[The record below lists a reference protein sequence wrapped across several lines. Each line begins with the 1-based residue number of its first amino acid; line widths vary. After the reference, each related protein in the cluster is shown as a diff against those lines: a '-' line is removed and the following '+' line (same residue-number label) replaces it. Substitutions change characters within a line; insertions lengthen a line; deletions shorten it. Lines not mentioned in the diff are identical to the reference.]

1 MKYSRIYKGSMKEV
15 LNMMKDDM
23 LRNYNKAI
31 KELMSNDKNA
41 TYDEILIDN
50 NYDLIESY
58 KELKE
63 CIVNVLQDLN
73 PKDDDYKFYK
83 EILETL

>member
-15 LNMMKDDM
+15 LNSMKDDM
-23 LRNYNKAI
+23 LRTYNTVV
-31 KELMSNDKNA
+31 KELMLNDRNA

-63 CIVNVLQDLN
+63 CLVNVLEDIS
-73 PKDDDYKFYK
+73 PKDDEYKFYK
-83 EILETL
+83 ELLNRL

>member
-1 MKYSRIYKGSMKEV
+1 MKYSRIYKGTMKEV

-23 LRNYNKAI
+23 LRNYNKAV

>member
-1 MKYSRIYKGSMKEV
+1 MINSRIYKGSMKEV
-15 LNMMKDDM
+15 LNSMKDDM
-23 LRNYNKAI
+23 LRTYNSVV
-31 KELMSNDKNA
+31 KELMLNDRNA

-63 CIVNVLQDLN
+63 CIVNVLEDIS
-73 PKDDDYKFYK
+73 PKDDEYKFYK
-83 EILETL
+83 DLLNRL

>member
-1 MKYSRIYKGSMKEV
+1 MIKSRIYKGSMKEV
-15 LNMMKDDM
+15 LNSMKVDM
-23 LRNYNKAI
+23 LRTYNTVV
-31 KELMSNDKNA
+31 KELMLNDRNA

-63 CIVNVLQDLN
+63 CIVNVLEDIS
-73 PKDDDYKFYK
+73 PKDDEYKFYK
-83 EILETL
+83 ELLNRL